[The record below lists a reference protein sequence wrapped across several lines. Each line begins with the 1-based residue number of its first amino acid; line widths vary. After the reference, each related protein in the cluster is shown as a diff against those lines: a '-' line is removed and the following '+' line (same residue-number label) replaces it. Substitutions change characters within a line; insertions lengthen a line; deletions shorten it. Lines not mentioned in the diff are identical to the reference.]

1 MSNERLEILSNKA
14 RKGEPIG
21 FVEALEVIEY
31 QEKLKKYKKE
41 NSIIE
46 KIKSLFKRIYRGD
59 GL

>member
-46 KIKSLFKRIYRGD
+46 KIKSLFKRAYRRQQ
-59 GL
+59 